1 MTALLWLSTT
11 VMVLVV
17 IVLTF
22 ISLSKL
28 MVMVEAR
35 GTPVAPLAGLF
46 ELTCGGAELCMAA
59 EQLAVVPP
67 FSPAQLQVQGPEPVT
82 ALALPVVQRLVLGAA
97 VKVPPWAVPHAPS
110 TGIGVNVA
118 ATVQL
123 AVTAFVVYVKDALP
137 LAGEPPQV
145 PPTEAL

>member
-1 MTALLWLSTT
+1 MKEVVPLFVT
-11 VMVLVV
+11 VVTVLG
-17 IVLTF
+17 
-22 ISLSKL
+22 L
-28 MVMVEAR
+28 MV
-35 GTPVAPLAGLF
+35 PLVP
-46 ELTCGGAELCMAA
+46 AEGVTVQLCMAA